1 MSLHVFYLATFDQ
14 FVKPSIKI
22 VLLKWVFGTN
32 CIIREGPEDNCHINF
47 RTLCLVTAKTIA
59 EFDNTKVRQRLIRN
73 GECKKKL

>member
-1 MSLHVFYLATFDQ
+1 M
-14 FVKPSIKI
+14 I
-22 VLLKWVFGTN
+22 VLLKSEYTWTN